1 MYPKIFTILLS
12 TLIFLIVIDAIRR
25 QKMTFKYSIFWMGNC
40 LLALLLAI
48 NDKILVRLSELAGF
62 SLPSNFI
69 FFLLLV
75 FFIGLSFLLT
85 LYVNEQNTR
94 TETLA
99 QALALLEH
107 KFNQAFHSP
116 SQRDTKANPPGK

>member
-1 MYPKIFTILLS
+1 MHPKIFTILLS
-12 TLIFLIVIDAIRR
+12 GFILLIVIDAIRR

-40 LLALLLAI
+40 LLAFILSI
-48 NDKILVRLSELAGF
+48 NDKILMRLSDLAGF

-85 LYVNEQNTR
+85 IYVNEQNTR

-116 SQRDTKANPPGK
+116 SQRNLKANPPEK